1 MVQNLRGKY
10 RSNTL
15 FVKKQDEEEFKIQD
29 YRGLHFLDFT
39 ISSPQ
44 TQPNFVTYAGSDGS
58 QQRGPI
64 LFGARTA
71 TVNFFLETNDEISF
85 EAKAHEIWEKF
96 YSRTLL
102 RLRQS
107 NSPGTCVYGVAKGF
121 DFTHLSY
128 FDKSF
133 SIQFDLPSGYR
144 YSVLRSTEFPLNV
157 DDNIQ
162 DAVGIDMNLP
172 MEELEYT
179 HSNGE
184 FKIYNPSD
192 FDIQPYEQHHDL
204 NVIFKGTGS
213 PTLENKDTGDIFSYN
228 KTLTAND
235 SLVLNGVHPLLN
247 GNPCEI
253 DTNHGDIQLVRKSW
267 NNFSLTGFTGTVT
280 FDFPFLYL

>member
-1 MVQNLRGKY
+1 MGKLLNGKY
-10 RSNTL
+10 PSNTL
-15 FVKKQDEEEFKIQD
+15 LVKTRDEPEFEVRD
-29 YRGLHFLDFT
+29 YRGLTFLQMDVNA
-39 ISSPQ
+39 PQ
-44 TQPNFVTYAGSDGS
+44 TQPNFINLQGVDGS
-58 QQRGPI
+58 FQQGPI
-64 LFGARTA
+64 LLGARTA
-71 TVNFFLETNDEISF
+71 TINFFM
-85 EAKAHEIWEKF
+85 EADDGIDFNTKLHEVWSMF
-96 YSRTLL
+96 YSRQLV

-107 NSPGTCVYGVAKGF
+107 DMPGICVYGIVKPF
-121 DFTHLSY
+121 EVTHYSR

-157 DDNIQ
+157 DDNLQ
-162 DAVGIDMNLP
+162 DGVGIGMNLP
-172 MEELEYT
+172 MEKLEYT

-192 FDIQPYEQHHDL
+192 FDIQPYEQRHDL
-204 NVIFKGTGS
+204 NIIFKGTGS

-228 KTLTAND
+228 KALTAND